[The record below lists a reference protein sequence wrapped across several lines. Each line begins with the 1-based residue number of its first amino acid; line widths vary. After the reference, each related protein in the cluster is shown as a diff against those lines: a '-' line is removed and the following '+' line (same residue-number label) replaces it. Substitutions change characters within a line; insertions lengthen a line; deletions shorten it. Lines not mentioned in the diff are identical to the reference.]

1 MEAAQYLG
9 SAAQDLG
16 FFHVDVQEEVNRND
30 YLKFLDN
37 WAILTVEEV
46 EIEEGEIVDTPLVFK
61 LLLSLIFLFYI
72 WSFI

>member
-1 MEAAQYLG
+1 MKKSMEAAQYLG

-37 WAILTVEEV
+37 
-46 EIEEGEIVDTPLVFK
+46 
-61 LLLSLIFLFYI
+61 
-72 WSFI
+72 